1 MKAFSD
7 QDQDLWTS
15 EREVVELSLPG
26 SVDFVVIAR
35 FTAATVGARAGFN
48 LDDIDD
54 LRLAVDELSISFGP
68 IDADSCLRY
77 EFVRDGDA
85 VTVRFTRE
93 PTPGRAAE
101 GSERAERADLSGG
114 AQRDAGLSQQE
125 LAHWMQARELSAV
138 LLDELV
144 TSHGR
149 EITDG
154 RSVAW
159 LMKRSG
165 KTS

>member
-1 MKAFSD
+1 MKAFS
-7 QDQDLWTS
+7 DQDLWTS
-15 EREVVELSLPG
+15 EREVVEISFPG

-48 LDDIDD
+48 LDEIDD

-68 IDADSCLRY
+68 LDTDSCLRY

-93 PTPGRAAE
+93 PASGRAAE
-101 GSERAERADLSGG
+101 DSEGGDISQGAEKDTSLSK
-114 AQRDAGLSQQE
+114 QE

-149 EITDG
+149 EIADG

-159 LMKRSG
+159 LMKRRG
-165 KTS
+165 KPTR

>member
-1 MKAFSD
+1 MKALSD
-7 QDQDLWTS
+7 EYLWTS
-15 EREVVELSLPG
+15 ERELIEISFPG

-35 FTAATVGARAGFN
+35 FTAATVAARAGFD

-68 IDADSCLRY
+68 IDTDSCLRY
-77 EFVRDGDA
+77 EFVRDGDS

-93 PTPGRAAE
+93 PAPGRPPGSAQGEHHGQGEE
-101 GSERAERADLSGG
+101 GASSTSVQS
-114 AQRDAGLSQQE
+114 QRDMAN
-125 LAHWMQARELSAV
+125 WMQARELSAV

-149 EITDG
+149 EIAHG

-159 LMKRSG
+159 LMMRRG
-165 KTS
+165 GRTI